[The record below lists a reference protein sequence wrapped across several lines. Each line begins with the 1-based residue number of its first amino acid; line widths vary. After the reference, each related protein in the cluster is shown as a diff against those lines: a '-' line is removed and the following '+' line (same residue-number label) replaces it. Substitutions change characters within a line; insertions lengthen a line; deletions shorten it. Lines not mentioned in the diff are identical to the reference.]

1 MAARSPKL
9 LAAVALVAAVLGAA
23 DFRYR
28 PPPPRSADAPPG
40 EFSAGRAREVL
51 RALVGDGQPH
61 STGSAAAARVRQGI
75 VAAMERLGYSPEI
88 QGGVACGSARNPPP
102 GANLRARIQGRRP
115 GHAGLRSRPRGSG
128 PRRPGAGA
136 HGEGLGG

>member
-1 MAARSPKL
+1 MDAGSPKL

-23 DFRYR
+23 AFRYR

-88 QGGVACGSARNPPP
+88 QEGFACGSGGICARVTNV
-102 GANLRARIQGRRP
+102 LARLDGRRP
-115 GHAGLRSRPRGSG
+115 GKAGLLSG
-128 PRRPGAGA
+128 
-136 HGEGLGG
+136 HLDS

>member
-1 MAARSPKL
+1 MDAGSPKL

-23 DFRYR
+23 AFRYR

-88 QGGVACGSARNPPP
+88 QEGVACGSGGNCAP
-102 GANLRARIQGRRP
+102 GPDLVGRLGGRRP
-115 GHAGLRSRPRGSG
+115 GQAGAVFGASRFVGPRPRGG
-128 PRRPGAGA
+128 RR
-136 HGEGLGG
+136 GG